1 MNLQQLADKL
11 VEMYQNADTDKSAMV
26 HLFGI
31 RYADE
36 IHKSG
41 YNANDIIKS
50 ARLRD
55 GTLMSDSYKT
65 EISKGINLSKYVV
78 EKQTIIDFIN
88 RSGVRV

>member
-1 MNLQQLADKL
+1 MNLQELANKL
-11 VEMYQNADTDKSAMV
+11 AEMYQNANEDKVAMI

-41 YNANDIIKS
+41 YNATDIIKS

-55 GTLMSDSYKT
+55 GTLMPDSYKT
-65 EISKGINLSKYVV
+65 EISKGMNLSKYVID
-78 EKQTIIDFIN
+78 KQT
-88 RSGVRV
+88 